1 MRTFVI
7 IALTALSFIG
17 CSHSP
22 TGPSTSTGSSTS
34 GSSTSAVTLPV
45 YPGDPGTPLWH
56 ATSTVVSV
64 SATLN
69 SCPVDH
75 AVGQQALN
83 VVWAIGPGPL
93 SPSSIVAVESPDLSL
108 EGFAFGDPRA
118 PYYTGTRTGDQF
130 AADAE
135 QDSGLPCFVGGGH
148 LTGSFSAD
156 GRTFDAV
163 ENIAYVIHGED
174 DMVVSRHWTGTRP

>member
-34 GSSTSAVTLPV
+34 GSTTSAVILPV

-75 AVGQQALN
+75 AVGQQTLN
-83 VVWAIGPGPL
+83 VVWAIGPGPS
-93 SPSSIVAVESPDLSL
+93 SPSSILFFESPNVSACD
-108 EGFAFGDPRA
+108 DPRA
-118 PYYTGTRTGDQF
+118 PCYTGTRTGDQF
-130 AADAE
+130 AAEAA
-135 QDSGLPCFVGGGH
+135 QDGAPGCFVWQGD

-163 ENIAYVIHGED
+163 ENIRYVVRGED

>member
-34 GSSTSAVTLPV
+34 AVILPV
-45 YPGDPGTPLWH
+45 HPGVPGTPLWH
-56 ATSTVVSV
+56 AASTVVSV

-75 AVGQQALN
+75 AVGDTRN
-83 VVWAIGPGPL
+83 VVWPSDRVPCLLRRSCCLSRRTQSLGQGVTRGRRVTPAPEQGINSRLRRPRIRGPETARRVSCGTAILPEASRL
-93 SPSSIVAVESPDLSL
+93 TAAPS
-108 EGFAFGDPRA
+108 
-118 PYYTGTRTGDQF
+118 TRLKTSDMSS
-130 AADAE
+130 AARM
-135 QDSGLPCFVGGGH
+135 
-148 LTGSFSAD
+148 T
-156 GRTFDAV
+156 
-163 ENIAYVIHGED
+163 
-174 DMVVSRHWTGTRP
+174 WW